1 MGKANLPD
9 VDAHQVA
16 VGEVY
21 SVRYMRKRYRG
32 RVTAIG
38 ECDH

>member
-9 VDAHQVA
+9 VDADHIA

-21 SVRYMRKRYRG
+21 SVRYMRKHYRG
-32 RVTAIG
+32 RVAAIG